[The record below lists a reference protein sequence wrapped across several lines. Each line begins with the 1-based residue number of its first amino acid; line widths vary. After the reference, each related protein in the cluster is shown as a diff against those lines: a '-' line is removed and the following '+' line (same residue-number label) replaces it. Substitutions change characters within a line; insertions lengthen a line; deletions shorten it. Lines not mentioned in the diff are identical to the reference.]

1 MRRQEENEWRERF
14 CTETPEQ
21 GKYSFVSGAACISFH
36 TPYTL
41 LLTKS
46 ILMHVQV
53 ARQSISSRNLAN
65 RTQTDSTSAVPAC
78 TTPALCSL
86 GPGLEELSLSKSIRT
101 RLGLQPHWDY
111 WTCSQ
116 PARSSFQGT
125 KEYSL
130 CTIWHQFEEQ
140 LIGKLLNNQF
150 LCSEPQWQTVLL
162 KSKLQSGTPWKMTKQ
177 SIRPLITVHTLQCPI
192 TLTNAFPSS
201 LLPLQGRFSRRNLQ
215 RNASLASGTLY
226 SAQTGVTAHRSCL
239 QMGDEMLSFT

>member
-177 SIRPLITVHTLQCPI
+177 TEYQTLNHSPHFTMPHYSYKCLSFFSATP
-192 TLTNAFPSS
+192 ARA
-201 LLPLQGRFSRRNLQ
+201 LLPQKPTEECLSCIWYFIFS
-215 RNASLASGTLY
+215 TD
-226 SAQTGVTAHRSCL
+226 RSYCPQEL
-239 QMGDEMLSFT
+239 FIDG